1 MASTDISAEIAT
13 LNEVATAL
21 GAALNATGCVVVAG
35 QAAQLGQVA
44 ITLSDLADVATQES
58 LVTAVDPE
66 APPVYGNDGQLEP
79 S

>member
-1 MASTDISAEIAT
+1 MATTDISAEIAI
-13 LNEVATAL
+13 LNEVATSL
-21 GAALNATGCVVVAG
+21 QAALNTTGCVVVAG
-35 QAAQLGQVA
+35 HAALLGQVA

-58 LVTAVDPE
+58 VLTAVDPE